1 MPSGRSNAPERA
13 IVLYDED
20 CAFCR
25 AAVRFVSRRDR
36 TRAMRFVPLQSPQA
50 QTALD
55 RHGLHPTG
63 FSSVVYLEELK
74 IEVQSTAVLEMIRHL
89 GWPWALLGV
98 ARLVPRPLRDR
109 LYRFVA
115 AHRHWFG
122 R

>member
-1 MPSGRSNAPERA
+1 MPSRRTNDPERA

-25 AAVRFVSRRDR
+25 AAVRFASRRDR
-36 TRAMRFVPLQSPQA
+36 DRALRFVPLRSPQA

-55 RHGLHPTG
+55 RHGLRPAG
-63 FSSVVYLEELK
+63 FSSVVYLEDQR
-74 IEVQSTAVLEMIRHL
+74 IEVQSTAVLEIFRHL
-89 GWPWALLGV
+89 GWPWALLAG

-115 AHRHWFG
+115 AHRHWFD